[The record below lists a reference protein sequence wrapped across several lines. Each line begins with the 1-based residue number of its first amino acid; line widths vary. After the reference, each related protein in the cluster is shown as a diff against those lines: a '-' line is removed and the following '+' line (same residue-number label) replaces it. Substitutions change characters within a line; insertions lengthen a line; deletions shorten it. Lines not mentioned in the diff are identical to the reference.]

1 MLGIHATGT
10 GNCVKDNNIVSNDR
24 GLSAE
29 NSGNAFL
36 RNTVTNNSLNY
47 ALSDD
52 QVMAPT
58 LTKDSIKDPAN
69 PWSNLTF

>member
-1 MLGIHATGT
+1 
-10 GNCVKDNNIVSNDR
+10 VVSNDR

-47 ALSDD
+47 ALGDE

-58 LTKDSIKDPAN
+58 LTQESIKGAAN